1 MRRKEQVR
9 TSKEQGRGEKWWH
22 FPTLKTHMN
31 TTLSQV
37 PAGKQVRVKFTMFRM
52 KEPRVDV
59 RVCHK
64 DYIEVMGT
72 K

>member
-1 MRRKEQVR
+1 
-9 TSKEQGRGEKWWH
+9 
-22 FPTLKTHMN
+22 MN